1 MAGACGVQFMLF
13 MAILESFINGRC
25 DLADPCNRVT
35 SANPDSLLD
44 SYDFIVAGGGTAG
57 SVVAARLS
65 ENPQWKVLLLEAGG
79 DEPTS
84 SSVPAWVT
92 AYWGR
97 PDTDWMYKTEPQEKA
112 CLAVGAQCSW
122 PRGKMLGG
130 SSVINGMM
138 YMRGHAADYDA
149 WAIDGA
155 TGWSWYDVLPF
166 FLKSE
171 NNKEIGN
178 GVSAQYH
185 NIGGPLPVQK
195 FRHAPQ
201 FAHDVVSAA
210 IELGYPPTSD
220 LNGETSTGFTIA
232 QTLNDNGSRFSTA
245 RAYLR
250 PASKRQ
256 NLHVL
261 LNAHVAKV
269 RIDPTNKK
277 VTGVEY
283 IQNGQMKF
291 VKASKEVILSAGTMN
306 SPQIL
311 LLSGVGPKEM
321 LEKVNIPVIKDLPGV
336 GQNLHN
342 HVGVELEFTLTKEPE
357 IPDLDW
363 ASATQYLLN
372 RDGPLSSTGMSQ
384 LTGVVNSK
392 YAPRGGRHPDIQFF
406 FGGYYASCGDGETP
420 DPSKVNDI
428 EERRTVTISA
438 IALQPRSRGYL
449 GLRSADPTEPP
460 VMQPNYFYDEHEL
473 DVLVD
478 AAWIAHRLA
487 NTTIMREKY
496 GMEPV
501 IMEDC
506 KDFDQIPSDEYFRC
520 LAKRHTAPENHQVG
534 TCKMG
539 AKHDPM
545 AVVDPELKVY
555 GIQGLR
561 VADASIMPTVP
572 TSNTAAPAIMIA
584 ERASQFIM
592 SRYSRLKNRFGVDSS
607 TERNTHHGSTDKRWY
622 GTKDWKLPSW
632 QDSNWKHADF
642 SHFHDYQD
650 KFKTDDS
657 TQEKTTQSY
666 NHGSNYKHSY

>member
-1 MAGACGVQFMLF
+1 
-13 MAILESFINGRC
+13 
-25 DLADPCNRVT
+25 
-35 SANPDSLLD
+35 
-44 SYDFIVAGGGTAG
+44 
-57 SVVAARLS
+57 
-65 ENPQWKVLLLEAGG
+65 
-79 DEPTS
+79 
-84 SSVPAWVT
+84 
-92 AYWGR
+92 
-97 PDTDWMYKTEPQEKA
+97 
-112 CLAVGAQCSW
+112 
-122 PRGKMLGG
+122 
-130 SSVINGMM
+130 
-138 YMRGHAADYDA
+138 
-149 WAIDGA
+149 
-155 TGWSWYDVLPF
+155 
-166 FLKSE
+166 
-171 NNKEIGN
+171 
-178 GVSAQYH
+178 
-185 NIGGPLPVQK
+185 
-195 FRHAPQ
+195 
-201 FAHDVVSAA
+201 
-210 IELGYPPTSD
+210 
-220 LNGETSTGFTIA
+220 
-232 QTLNDNGSRFSTA
+232 
-245 RAYLR
+245 
-250 PASKRQ
+250 
-256 NLHVL
+256 
-261 LNAHVAKV
+261 
-269 RIDPTNKK
+269 
-277 VTGVEY
+277 
-283 IQNGQMKF
+283 
-291 VKASKEVILSAGTMN
+291 MN

-607 TERNTHHGSTDKRWY
+607 TERNTHHGSTDKSSGEPESTAQASYFQPKWKYNSNEKYDYDNHDRWY